1 MTSILKKLFPK
12 NEKTT
17 QKGPQA
23 MEITTARAC
32 TEAPPATP
40 EFLKREFL
48 YEYFFFD
55 STVGISLS
63 KEGRREVYDLYA
75 RLFTVTEESWLNTC
89 FDAAEHELARAAL
102 TGDEV
107 NRLLR
112 CAELY
117 DGITAALSPILPF
130 KLKAAQRR
138 DTIFEKDSPFEI
150 THTLYSLE
158 KASAE
163 GNVPATG
170 LLAFLSLEGYLS
182 ETEKEENETRLFK
195 AMRWGSPIA
204 LLLLCRHFPEK
215 KAECSMLL
223 SSLLSHR
230 GEKEV
235 YTYLTKELSLPAA
248 SPSPV
253 AEALEEAFE
262 RKILSRSAIVAETLR
277 IIDSAVLTEG
287 SKRDLI
293 LTDPK
298 LYPHSLPLG
307 IAKKSAPL
315 TARKLPEGVF
325 KREKED
331 SLIENNLLY
340 RLSKRKRPL
349 LLVAKDDI
357 VLRSFKE
364 RITEAYPERGFGS
377 IDLSGVGHGRI
388 EDTVLRTLDG
398 IGESG
403 PLLFLENCETVEESE
418 ILLLSKLLRD
428 DTARHYVI
436 SSSGHTLDLSEP
448 VTVLLAHEKP
458 DGKLAKLC
466 DTVILES
473 VKSTEA
479 EAALDK
485 MLADCARAFSLVSV
499 TAEQD
504 ARAFLLARPANT
516 AERLI
521 EHAVLSNR
529 TNEERLA
536 ISLRMLSEG
545 GAETETKIGIWGG
558 IGHAK

>member
-1 MTSILKKLFPK
+1 MGHIFEKLFPK
-12 NEKTT
+12 KEEMT
-17 QKGPQA
+17 QKGPEA
-23 MEITTARAC
+23 MEIMTARF
-32 TEAPPATP
+32 TETPPATP

-48 YEYFFFD
+48 YDYFFFD

-117 DGITAALSPILPF
+117 DGITATLSPILPF

-170 LLAFLSLEGYLS
+170 LLAFLALEGYLS

-195 AMRWGSPIA
+195 AMRWGSPLA
-204 LLLLCRHFPEK
+204 LLLICRHFPER

-235 YTYLTKELSLPAA
+235 YTYLTKELSLPTAA
-248 SPSPV
+248 PSPV

-262 RKILSRSAIVAETLR
+262 RKILSRSAIGAETLR

-298 LYPHSLPLG
+298 LYPHTLPLG
-307 IAKKSAPL
+307 ITKKSAPL
-315 TARKLPEGVF
+315 SPKKLPEGVF

-364 RITEAYPERGFGS
+364 RITEAYPERGFCS

-428 DTARHYVI
+428 DTARHYVT
-436 SSSGHTLDLSEP
+436 SSGHTLDLSEA

-458 DGKLAKLC
+458 ENKLTALC

-473 VKSTEA
+473 VKSSEA

-485 MLADCARAFSLVSV
+485 MLTDCARAFSLLSV

-504 ARAFLLARPANT
+504 ARTFLLARTANT

-529 TNEERLA
+529 TNEERLT
-536 ISLRMLSEG
+536 ISLHMLSED
-545 GAETETKIGIWGG
+545 GAQTETKIGIWGG
-558 IGHAK
+558 IGHVK